1 MEEIDMAGRLVSD
14 ELWNEIEDLFPEL
27 KRYPKGGRPPIDNR
41 TVFTCLVFMLK
52 TGIGWRDLPTELGA
66 SEKTVRRRLNEW
78 NECELWDQIFER
90 LLTKLRA
97 AGCVDLAEVLIDGG
111 LIKAPC
117 GGEKSVR
124 TQPIEALAAVS

>member
-1 MEEIDMAGRLVSD
+1 MEDIDMAGRLVSD
-14 ELWNEIEDLFPEL
+14 ELWNEIEDLFPKLE
-27 KRYPKGGRPPIDNR
+27 RYPKGGRPPIDNR

-66 SEKTVRRRLNEW
+66 SEKTVRRRLKDW
-78 NECELWDQIFER
+78 NELDLWVQIFER

-97 AGCVDLAEVLIDGG
+97 AGRVDLAEVLIDGG

-117 GGEKSVR
+117 GGEKWAPI
-124 TQPIEALAAVS
+124 QPTEVVAAVN